1 MAPTTRKSHAAKVP
15 ASEDGHTSLEIP
27 LPDDL
32 DVARLSSLL
41 SLPNPAVLDAAAIV
55 ALYRHVLSNNDT
67 LQLTLAELEQSN
79 EVLARKDAEI
89 EQTLQDA
96 ESAQADAETRSSAL
110 SAELEALRT
119 QNAQLSQV
127 TAALETQI
135 SKVASSQQLY
145 TQESH
150 TFKTQLEERERE
162 KRSLTEMLDK
172 TLASETR
179 LQSQSRTRSVA
190 CSS

>member
-15 ASEDGHTSLEIP
+15 ASEDGHISLEIP

-96 ESAQADAETRSSAL
+96 ESAQADAETRSNAL

-135 SKVASSQQLY
+135 SKVASSQQLH
-145 TQESH
+145 TQESY
-150 TFKTQLEERERE
+150 TFKTQLEDRERE